1 MPNPM
6 NGAETEEA
14 YVPLYPASAPAT
26 PASVLER
33 IQEVN
38 EPNNASHD
46 EAVHLSRTKASP
58 VSRPTFVPIPK
69 LTFVAEPHPSSY
81 SNRSISPSVLV
92 EFDKNPTRA
101 SRNVSKPAVSI
112 EPGLPVLVVDDDQ
125 LTRKILQRLLRLQG
139 CRVSLAEN
147 GEVALRS
154 ILGLERSPMETPASD
169 SEHFL
174 PILERKQPGVVVGEN
189 GHEEKYG
196 IIFLD
201 NQMPVLS
208 GVGMVQQLRA
218 MGRKDFVVGVT
229 GLCALS
235 VVLGCADDRNR
246 QCAFVRYVVDPVV
259 CGFVLTVRMADR
271 PRGISGG
278 WR

>member
-1 MPNPM
+1 MPKPM
-6 NGAETEEA
+6 DGAETEEA
-14 YVPLYPASAPAT
+14 YVPLYPASTPAT
-26 PASVLER
+26 PGSVLKR

-38 EPNNASHD
+38 EPDIASHD
-46 EAVHLSRTKASP
+46 EAVPPSRSKASP

-69 LTFVAEPHPSSY
+69 LTFVAEPHPSNY

-147 GEVALRS
+147 GEVTLRS
-154 ILGLERSPMETPASD
+154 ILGLESPPIGTPASD
-169 SEHFL
+169 EHL

-196 IIFLD
+196 IVFLD

-208 GVGMVQQLRA
+208 GVSMVQQLRA

-229 GLCALS
+229 GFVCLIRCFWLC
-235 VVLGCADDRNR
+235 
-246 QCAFVRYVVDPVV
+246 
-259 CGFVLTVRMADR
+259 
-271 PRGISGG
+271 
-278 WR
+278 

>member
-1 MPNPM
+1 MPSSTMPNPM
-6 NGAETEEA
+6 DGAETEEA
-14 YVPLYPASAPAT
+14 YVPLYPASTPAT
-26 PASVLER
+26 PGSVLKR
-33 IQEVN
+33 FQEVN

-46 EAVHLSRTKASP
+46 EAVLPSGTKASP

-69 LTFVAEPHPSSY
+69 LTFNAEPHPSSY
-81 SNRSISPSVLV
+81 SNRSISSSVLV

-101 SRNVSKPAVSI
+101 SWNVSKPAVSI
-112 EPGLPVLVVDDDQ
+112 DLGLPVLVVDDDQ
-125 LTRKILQRLLRLQG
+125 LTRRILQRLLRLQG

-154 ILGLERSPMETPASD
+154 ILGLESPPIETPASD
-169 SEHFL
+169 GEHSL

-189 GHEEKYG
+189 GYEEKYG
-196 IIFLD
+196 VIFLD

-229 GLCALS
+229 GWCALS
-235 VVLGCADDRNR
+235 VVLGSANDRNR
-246 QCAFVRYVVDPVV
+246 QCAFVRYVIDPVICV
-259 CGFVLTVRMADR
+259 FVPKD
-271 PRGISGG
+271 G
-278 WR
+278 